1 MSTIINLGKIRFQFR
16 GDYSATES
24 YEYNDVVRF
33 GGDVYSYIN
42 STASTPGTDPS
53 TTTHWA
59 AMVSGLKANGA
70 WSSAT
75 TYATNDVV
83 THGGSTY
90 RAIGATTNNIPP
102 NATYWELLVGGLDF
116 KGDWQTATSYLAD
129 DAVIHQGQAY
139 RATTN
144 FTSAATLLADLTAGN
159 WERYAGGSAN
169 RGAYTTSTDY
179 YKGDLVQTGSGANTN
194 HYISTTDH
202 TSDATAD
209 PSSAPESANWTLL
222 ISGTYTTT
230 NADRQY
236 AFFMGLST

>member
-169 RGAYTTSTDY
+169 QVPMQQALTTTRVIWFKPVPALIPTTTS
-179 YKGDLVQTGSGANTN
+179 A
-194 HYISTTDH
+194 
-202 TSDATAD
+202 
-209 PSSAPESANWTLL
+209 
-222 ISGTYTTT
+222 
-230 NADRQY
+230 
-236 AFFMGLST
+236 

>member
-16 GDYSATES
+16 DDYSAS
-24 YEYNDVVRF
+24 AVYEYNDVVRF
-33 GGDVYSYIN
+33 GGDVYVYIN

-53 TTTHWA
+53 TTSHWA
-59 AMVSGLKANGA
+59 RMVSGLKANGA

-75 TYATNDVV
+75 SYAINDVV
-83 THGGSTY
+83 THGGSAY
-90 RAIGATTNNIPP
+90 RAVQATTNNIPP

-144 FTSAATLLADLTAGN
+144 FTSAATLLADLSAGN
-159 WERYAGGSAN
+159 WERYAGGTAN
-169 RGAYTTSTDY
+169 RGAYATSTDY

-194 HYISTTDH
+194 QYISLTDH

-209 PSSAPESANWTLL
+209 PSSAPENTNWTLL

-230 NADRQY
+230 VADRQY